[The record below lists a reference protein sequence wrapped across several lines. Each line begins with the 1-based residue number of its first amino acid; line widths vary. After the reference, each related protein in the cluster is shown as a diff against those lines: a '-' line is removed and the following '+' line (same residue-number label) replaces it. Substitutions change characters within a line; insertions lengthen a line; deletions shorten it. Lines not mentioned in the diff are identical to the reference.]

1 MAEGGWNLA
10 ATPQNDLHSSLAP
23 SPPLILAGP
32 TAVGKSEVALRLAET
47 LNGEIVCVDSMQ
59 VYRGMDIGTAKQ
71 SAAERAYVR
80 HHLVD
85 VVEVTEPFDA
95 AQFVRLASPAVSA
108 IQGRNRVPILCGG
121 TGLYF
126 KAFFEGLGEAPPG
139 DPALRAEL
147 EATPLPELLRELA
160 GRDPTTYEKIDRQN
174 PRRII
179 RAVEVIRLT
188 GKPFSTQRYKVSGCD
203 WIMLKRQKL
212 GGVALAA
219 QLGLDGLEVDMGSL
233 GWWQRRRPC
242 WRADWHK
249 TKRRVSRW
257 AIGRWRNTCAA
268 NGRCRRRS
276 SWSKSAPASSPNG
289 K

>member
-139 DPALRAEL
+139 
-147 EATPLPELLRELA
+147 
-160 GRDPTTYEKIDRQN
+160 
-174 PRRII
+174 
-179 RAVEVIRLT
+179 
-188 GKPFSTQRYKVSGCD
+188 
-203 WIMLKRQKL
+203 
-212 GGVALAA
+212 
-219 QLGLDGLEVDMGSL
+219 
-233 GWWQRRRPC
+233 WWQSRRHC
-242 WRADWHK
+242 WPADWHK
-249 TKRRVSRW
+249 TNRRASRW